1 MGLPA
6 ISSPCLG
13 LCGGCCHFVQF
24 SKVKFQCQHLSLLH
38 FPSIRYQIFMKL
50 WQTWMSELS
59 AKILL
64 SVLFSIS
71 PLISQHPVLLL
82 QKCWSKKT
90 VFSHQ
95 CYVCAG
101 CICKNFVSPGHF
113 LGLFSFLTVYATV
126 SVVFAVLLLW
136 TLSALLPRVVFLLFL
151 GFWIPSHAK
160 VLSFVISLILLDN
173 LFWLVNFSL
182 LYQGLILIIVTFL
195 CFIFLLIPTAISFLL
210 GISLATANYNTF
222 LKFRQGSV
230 CSVIWHIFANSPL
243 AFFFVPLLVFF
254 PHRFYISIN
263 FIVIIF
269 SFSCLKTLEH
279 SRYLRTS
286 SNGTLGS
293 PDHVPFCW
301 GWLLAIKLHSLA
313 NLCCCCLPN
322 SPGSS
327 ASVTFNI
334 KIFLVLFDNCLVN
347 LSVVG

>member
-1 MGLPA
+1 MGLPV

-24 SKVKFQCQHLSLLH
+24 SKVKFQCQHLSLLY
-38 FPSIRYQIFMKL
+38 FPNIRYQIFMKL

-90 VFSHQ
+90 LFFPLMLCMCWLHLQKFCISWAFSWLVFIFDS
-95 CYVCAG
+95 VCNCVCCFCRAAALNSVCLTASG
-101 CICKNFVSPGHF
+101 CFPF
-113 LGLFSFLTVYATV
+113 F
-126 SVVFAVLLLW
+126 
-136 TLSALLPRVVFLLFL
+136 FL

-160 VLSFVISLILLDN
+160 VLSFVISLIMLDN

-222 LKFRQGSV
+222 FKFRQGSV

-254 PHRFYISIN
+254 PHWF
-263 FIVIIF
+263 
-269 SFSCLKTLEH
+269 
-279 SRYLRTS
+279 
-286 SNGTLGS
+286 
-293 PDHVPFCW
+293 
-301 GWLLAIKLHSLA
+301 
-313 NLCCCCLPN
+313 
-322 SPGSS
+322 
-327 ASVTFNI
+327 
-334 KIFLVLFDNCLVN
+334 
-347 LSVVG
+347 